1 MPRRGKTD
9 PKALKMATQLIEGLS
24 SEWKP
29 EQYHDTYTEALRQR
43 ITAKNRGKEV
53 VEAAEEPAARVLDL
67 MAALEASID
76 AANHRR
82 APHKT
87 ARKAG

>member
-1 MPRRGKTD
+1 M
-9 PKALKMATQLIEGLS
+9 
-24 SEWKP
+24 
-29 EQYHDTYTEALRQR
+29 
-43 ITAKNRGKEV
+43 

-76 AANHRR
+76 AAKHRR

-87 ARKAG
+87 ARKAARKAG